1 MDMREMQKAVYQNK
15 LDKGFNVTN
24 VNLEF
29 CLLYGEVGEA
39 FEAWIKKTGTV
50 GEELA
55 DVAIYLMGL
64 SEMLGLDLQAEIQ
77 RKMEINRKR
86 KYVMKNGVLQK
97 AEGVTG

>member
-39 FEAWIKKTGTV
+39 FEERIKKTGTV

-86 KYVMKNGVLQK
+86 KYVMKNGVMQK
-97 AEGVTG
+97 VEGVTG